1 MVGSYKPEQMRDGLA
16 GEAKRLIAQV
26 QLTFEQ
32 ELAILKA
39 NGVRDGDLIMEV
51 GIGTGAFLSRLI
63 DAFPNAT
70 FVGIEPNIEM
80 LDVARNTLSQYSN
93 EPRLIHSDIQGL
105 QGLQGLQNAII
116 EGPHNAGI
124 EPVDHIIAR
133 MVFQHL
139 QDSVGAAETLMTF
152 LKPGGTLT
160 IIDVDGALW
169 GMVEP
174 SITEL
179 VGIHFKAWASQGA
192 HGGDRF
198 IGHKLTRILRDAGF
212 EHITLQVAAVD
223 NVTTTMDN
231 FVPLIHPENLLPQIE
246 EGVVTLPEYKRAV
259 KGYYDFI
266 NNPDTTIL
274 TLNFIA
280 CGLKPL

>member
-39 NGVRDGDLIMEV
+39 DGVQDGDLIMEV

-70 FVGIEPNIEM
+70 FIGIEPNIEM
-80 LDVARNTLSQYSN
+80 LDIARNALSQYSN

-105 QGLQGLQNAII
+105 
-116 EGPHNAGI
+116 HNAAI

-139 QDSVGAAETLMTF
+139 DDSVGAAKTLMTF

-223 NVTTTMDN
+223 NVTSTMDN
-231 FVPLIHPENLLPQIE
+231 FVPLIHPENLLPQLE